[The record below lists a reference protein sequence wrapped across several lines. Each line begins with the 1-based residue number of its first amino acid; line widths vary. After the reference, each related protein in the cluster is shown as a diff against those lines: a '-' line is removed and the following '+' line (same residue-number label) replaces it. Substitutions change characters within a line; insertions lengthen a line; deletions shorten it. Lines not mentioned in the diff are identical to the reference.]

1 MKVVGITGGIGSGK
15 STVCNVFRV
24 LGIPVYE
31 ADAEAKKLYDLP
43 EVVSELK
50 KVFGGHYF
58 SRSGELDK
66 RKFADL
72 IFNDETALQKINDI
86 IHPYVKR
93 NFKEWKKQY
102 RDRPYVLKEAAILF
116 ESGSYKGCDKIITV
130 TAPDEIR
137 INRVVQRDNRTP
149 EQVKKIMGKQWSD
162 SEKIKRSDF
171 VIVNDETGSVLQ
183 QVFEIHKQLS
193 VAIESSAGE

>member
-15 STVCNVFRV
+15 STVCNIFRV

-43 EVVSELK
+43 EVVAELK

-58 SRSGELDK
+58 SKSGELDK

-86 IHPYVKR
+86 VHPYVKKSFR
-93 NFKEWKKQY
+93 EWKKAHN
-102 RDRPYVLKEAAILF
+102 DKPYVLKEAAILF
-116 ESGSYKGCDKIITV
+116 ESGSDKGCDKVITV
-130 TAPDEIR
+130 TAPDNVR
-137 INRVVQRDNRTP
+137 LKRVMARDQRTAD
-149 EQVKKIMGKQWSD
+149 QVKKIMGKQWSD
-162 SEKIKRSDF
+162 AERVKRSDF
-171 VIVNDETGSVLQ
+171 VIVNDETSLVLL
-183 QVFEIHKQLS
+183 QVLKINAALTNHDS
-193 VAIESSAGE
+193 I